1 MTGLKGKRVVVTG
14 AGGGIGSALVE
25 AFAKAGAT
33 VIACDQDARTAE
45 PIAPDHLE
53 VFDLLDP
60 VSIARAAENIVAKFG
75 APDCLINNA
84 GWTRAELMEDVTAE
98 VIAREL
104 QLNLSGVM
112 LFTQSLLPSMLARKL
127 GSIVFV
133 SSVNALLHFGN
144 PVYAAAKSG
153 IEAYSRAIAVE
164 YGVHGIR
171 SNSICPGST
180 RTHAW
185 DHRLEAEPLLLP
197 RVTRLYPLQRMVTPE
212 EVANAVLFLASPL
225 SSGITGVTL
234 PVDAGATAG
243 FLPFIDTVLK
253 GIS

>member
-1 MTGLKGKRVVVTG
+1 MTGLKGKRVVITG
-14 AGGGIGSALVE
+14 AGGGIGAALVQ
-25 AFAKAGAT
+25 AFRAEGAI
-33 VIACDQDARTAE
+33 VIACDKAANTDE

-53 VFDLLDP
+53 VFDLLIP
-60 VSIARAAENIVAKFG
+60 ASIGKAAENIIAKFG

-84 GWTRAELMEDVTAE
+84 GWTRAELIEDVTPE
-98 VIAREL
+98 VIEREL
-104 QLNLSGVM
+104 QLNLAGVM
-112 LFTQSLLPSMLARKL
+112 QFTQALLPAIVERKV

-133 SSVNALLHFGN
+133 SSVNARLHFGN
-144 PVYAAAKSG
+144 AVYAAAKAG

-164 YGVHGIR
+164 YGEHGLR
-171 SNSICPGST
+171 SNAIAPGST

-185 DHRLEAEPLLLP
+185 DHRLDAEPHLLA
-197 RVTRLYPLQRMVTPE
+197 RVTRLYALKRMVTPE
-212 EVANAVLFLASPL
+212 EVANAVIFLASPL

-243 FLPFIDTVLK
+243 FTPFIDTVLK

>member
-1 MTGLKGKRVVVTG
+1 MTELKGKRVVITG
-14 AGGGIGSALVE
+14 AGGGIGAALVK
-25 AFAKAGAT
+25 AFADQGAIVIGCDKAANT
-33 VIACDQDARTAE
+33 DE

-53 VFDLLDP
+53 VFDLLAAN
-60 VSIARAAENIVAKFG
+60 SIATAAENLIARFG

-84 GWTRAELMEDVTAE
+84 GWTRAELLEDVTNQ
-98 VIAREL
+98 VIEREL
-104 QLNLSGVM
+104 QLNLAGVM
-112 LFTQSLLPSMLARKL
+112 QFTQALLPAMVERKV

-144 PVYAAAKSG
+144 PVYAAAKAG

-164 YGVHGIR
+164 YGEHGIR
-171 SNSICPGST
+171 SNAICPGST

-185 DHRLEAEPLLLP
+185 DHRLAAEPHLLP
-197 RVTRLYPLQRMVTPE
+197 RVTQLYALRRMVTPV
-212 EVANAVLFLASPL
+212 EVANAVIFLASPL

-243 FLPFIDTVLK
+243 FIPFIDSVLK
-253 GIS
+253 GVS

>member
-1 MTGLKGKRVVVTG
+1 MTELNGKKVVITG
-14 AGGGIGSALVE
+14 AGGGIGSALVK
-25 AFAKAGAT
+25 AFAGEGAT
-33 VIACDQDARTAE
+33 VIGCDRSATTDE

-60 VSIARAAENIVAKFG
+60 TSIGRAAENILSSFG

-84 GWTRAELMEDVTAE
+84 GWTRAELMEDVTPE

-104 QLNLSGVM
+104 QLNLAGVM
-112 LFTQSLLPSMLARKL
+112 QFTQALLPAMLEREI

-133 SSVNALLHFGN
+133 SSVNAIQHFGN
-144 PVYAAAKSG
+144 PVYAAAKAG

-164 YGVHGIR
+164 YGAHGIR

-185 DHRLEAEPLLLP
+185 DHRLQAEPALLP

>member
-1 MTGLKGKRVVVTG
+1 MTGLKGKKVIITG
-14 AGGGIGSALVE
+14 AGGGIGSALVQ
-25 AFAKAGAT
+25 AFHQHGAT
-33 VIACDQDARTAE
+33 VIACDRTAQTAE
-45 PIAPDHLE
+45 PITPDHLE

-60 VSIARAAENIVAKFG
+60 SAIGKAAENIIAKFG

-84 GWTRAELMEDVTAE
+84 GWTRAELLEDVTPE
-98 VIAREL
+98 VIGKEL
-104 QLNLSGVM
+104 QLNLTGVM
-112 LFTQSLLPSMLARKL
+112 HFTQSLLPAMRERKV
-127 GSIVFV
+127 GSIVFI
-133 SSVNALLHFGN
+133 SSVNALMHFGN

-153 IEAYSRAIAVE
+153 IEGYSRAIAVE
-164 YGVHGIR
+164 YGAHGIR

-185 DHRLEAEPLLLP
+185 DHRLEAEPQLLP

-212 EVANAVLFLASPL
+212 EVANAVVFLASPL

>member
-1 MTGLKGKRVVVTG
+1 MTGLKGKKVIITG

-25 AFAKAGAT
+25 AFQKEGAT
-33 VIACDQDARTAE
+33 VIACDRTAQTAE
-45 PIAPDHLE
+45 PITPDHLE
-53 VFDLLDP
+53 VFDLLEP
-60 VSIARAAENIVAKFG
+60 ATIGKAAENIIAKFG

-84 GWTRAELMEDVTAE
+84 GWTRAELLEDVTPE
-98 VIAREL
+98 VIGKEL

-112 LFTQSLLPSMLARKL
+112 HFTQSLLPAMRERKV
-127 GSIVFV
+127 GSVVFI
-133 SSVNALLHFGN
+133 SSVNALMHFGN

-153 IEAYSRAIAVE
+153 IEGYSRAIAVE
-164 YGVHGIR
+164 YGAHGIR

-197 RVTRLYPLQRMVTPE
+197 RVTRLYPLQRLVTPE

>member
-1 MTGLKGKRVVVTG
+1 MTGLKGKQVVITG

-25 AFAKAGAT
+25 AFAQAGAT
-33 VIACDQDARTAE
+33 VIACDRDALTDE

-60 VSIARAAENIVAKFG
+60 ASISKAAENIVAKFG

-84 GWTRAELMEDVTAE
+84 GWTRAELMEDVTPE
-98 VIAREL
+98 VIATEL

-112 LFTQSLLPSMLARKL
+112 HFTQSLLPSMLARKV

-144 PVYAAAKSG
+144 PVYAAAKAG

-164 YGVHGIR
+164 YGAHGIR

>member
-1 MTGLKGKRVVVTG
+1 MTGLNGKKVVITG
-14 AGGGIGSALVE
+14 AGGGIGSALVK
-25 AFAKAGAT
+25 AFAGEGAT
-33 VIACDQDARTAE
+33 VIACDRSAMTDE
-45 PIAPDHLE
+45 PITPDHLE

-60 VSIARAAENIVAKFG
+60 SSIGRAAENILSSFG

-84 GWTRAELMEDVTAE
+84 GWTRAELMEDVTPE

-104 QLNLSGVM
+104 QLNLAGVM
-112 LFTQSLLPSMLARKL
+112 QFTQALLPAMIEREI

-133 SSVNALLHFGN
+133 SSVNAIQHFGN
-144 PVYAAAKSG
+144 PVYAAAKAG
-153 IEAYSRAIAVE
+153 IEAYSRAVAVE
-164 YGVHGIR
+164 CGASGIR

-197 RVTRLYPLQRMVTPE
+197 RVTRLYPLQRLVTPE

-234 PVDAGATAG
+234 PVDAGVTAG

>member
-1 MTGLKGKRVVVTG
+1 MTGLKGKKVVITG
-14 AGGGIGSALVE
+14 AGGGIGSALVK
-25 AFAKAGAT
+25 AFAGAGAT
-33 VIACDQDARTAE
+33 VIACDMSAKTAE

-60 VSIARAAENIVAKFG
+60 SSIGRAAENIIAKFG

-84 GWTRAELMEDVTAE
+84 GWTRAELMEDVTPE
-98 VIAREL
+98 VIGKEL

-112 LFTQSLLPSMLARKL
+112 HFTQGLLPAMRERKV
-127 GSIVFV
+127 GSIVFI
-133 SSVNALLHFGN
+133 SSVNALMHFGN
-144 PVYAAAKSG
+144 PVYAAAKAG
-153 IEAYSRAIAVE
+153 IEGYSRAIAVE
-164 YGVHGIR
+164 YGMHGIR

-185 DHRLEAEPLLLP
+185 DHRLDAEPQLLP
-197 RVTRLYPLQRMVTPE
+197 RVTRLYALRRMVTPE

-253 GIS
+253 GVS

>member
-1 MTGLKGKRVVVTG
+1 MTGLKGKRVIITG

-25 AFAKAGAT
+25 AFRREGAT
-33 VIACDQDARTAE
+33 VIACDRTARTDE
-45 PIAPDHLE
+45 PIEPDHLE

-60 VSIARAAENIVAKFG
+60 AAIGKAAENIVAKFG

-84 GWTRAELMEDVTAE
+84 GWTRAELMEDVTNE

-104 QLNLSGVM
+104 QLNLTGVM
-112 LFTQSLLPSMLARKL
+112 QLTQALLPAMLERKV
-127 GSIVFV
+127 GSIVFI
-133 SSVNALLHFGN
+133 SSVNALMHFGN

-164 YGVHGIR
+164 HGAQGIR
-171 SNSICPGST
+171 SNSVCPGST

-197 RVTRLYPLQRMVTPE
+197 RVTRLYPLQRLVTPE

-253 GIS
+253 GVS

>member
-1 MTGLKGKRVVVTG
+1 MTGLKGKKVVITG
-14 AGGGIGSALVE
+14 AGGGIGAALVK
-25 AFAKAGAT
+25 AFADEGAV
-33 VIACDQDARTAE
+33 VIACDRSANTAE

-53 VFDLLDP
+53 VFDLLDAGA
-60 VSIARAAENIVAKFG
+60 IGKAAENIIAKFG

-84 GWTRAELMEDVTAE
+84 GWTRAELLEDVTPE
-98 VIAREL
+98 VIGKEL

-112 LFTQSLLPSMLARKL
+112 HFTQSLLPSMRERKV
-127 GSIVFV
+127 GSIVFI
-133 SSVNALLHFGN
+133 SSVNALMHFGN
-144 PVYAAAKSG
+144 PVYAAAKAG
-153 IEAYSRAIAVE
+153 IEGYSRAIAVE
-164 YGVHGIR
+164 YGTHGIR

-197 RVTRLYPLQRMVTPE
+197 RVTKLYALQRMVTPE
-212 EVANAVLFLASPL
+212 EVANAVVFLASPL

>member
-1 MTGLKGKRVVVTG
+1 MTGLKGKQVVITG

-25 AFAKAGAT
+25 AFAQAGAT
-33 VIACDQDARTAE
+33 VIACDRDAGTDE

-60 VSIARAAENIVAKFG
+60 ASIGKAAENIVAKFG

-84 GWTRAELMEDVTAE
+84 GWTRAELMEDVTPE
-98 VIAREL
+98 VITTEL

-112 LFTQSLLPSMLARKL
+112 HFTQSLLPSMLARKV

-144 PVYAAAKSG
+144 PVYAAAKAG

-164 YGVHGIR
+164 YGAHGIR

-253 GIS
+253 GVS

>member
-1 MTGLKGKRVVVTG
+1 MTGLKGKKAIITG
-14 AGGGIGSALVE
+14 AGGGIGSALVA
-25 AFAKAGAT
+25 AFKAEGAT
-33 VIACDQDARTAE
+33 VIACDKSAATDE

-60 VSIARAAENIVAKFG
+60 RSIGKAVENILLKFG

-84 GWTRAELMEDVTAE
+84 GWTRAELLEDVTPD
-98 VIAREL
+98 VIDHEL

-112 LFTQSLLPSMLARKL
+112 HFTQGLLPAMVERKV
-127 GSIVFV
+127 GSVVFI
-133 SSVNALLHFGN
+133 SSVNAILHFGN
-144 PVYAAAKSG
+144 PVYAAAKAG
-153 IEAYSRAIAVE
+153 IEGFSRAIAVE
-164 YGVHGIR
+164 YGMHGIR

-185 DHRLEAEPLLLP
+185 DHRLIAEPQLLP
-197 RVTRLYPLQRMVTPE
+197 RVTKLYPLRRLVTPE

>member
-1 MTGLKGKRVVVTG
+1 MELKGKRVVITG
-14 AGGGIGSALVE
+14 AGGGIGAALVK
-25 AFAKAGAT
+25 AFADQGALVIGCDRKADT
-33 VIACDQDARTAE
+33 DE

-60 VSIARAAENIVAKFG
+60 ASIGKAAENIIARFG

-84 GWTRAELMEDVTAE
+84 GWTRAELMADVTPA
-98 VIAREL
+98 VIEREL

-112 LFTQSLLPSMLARKL
+112 QFTQALLPAMVERKA

-133 SSVNALLHFGN
+133 SSVNARLHFGN
-144 PVYAAAKSG
+144 AVYAAAKAG
-153 IEAYSRAIAVE
+153 IEAYARAIAVE
-164 YGVHGIR
+164 HGEHGIR
-171 SNSICPGST
+171 SNSIAPGST

-185 DHRLEAEPLLLP
+185 DHRLAAEPHLLP
-197 RVTRLYPLQRMVTPE
+197 RVTKLYALKRMVTPE
-212 EVANAVLFLASPL
+212 EVANAVVFLASPL

-243 FLPFIDTVLK
+243 FTPFIDTVLK

>member
-1 MTGLKGKRVVVTG
+1 MTGLKGKKIIITG

-25 AFAKAGAT
+25 AFHKEGAT
-33 VIACDQDARTAE
+33 VIACDRTAQTAE
-45 PIAPDHLE
+45 PITPDHLE
-53 VFDLLDP
+53 VFDLFD
-60 VSIARAAENIVAKFG
+60 SAAIGKAAENIIARFG

-84 GWTRAELMEDVTAE
+84 GWTRAELLEDVTPE
-98 VIAREL
+98 VIGKEL

-112 LFTQSLLPSMLARKL
+112 HFTQSLLPAMRERKV
-127 GSIVFV
+127 GSIVFI
-133 SSVNALLHFGN
+133 SSVNALMHFGN

-153 IEAYSRAIAVE
+153 IEGYSRAIAVE
-164 YGVHGIR
+164 YGAHGIR
-171 SNSICPGST
+171 SNSVCPGST

-197 RVTRLYPLQRMVTPE
+197 RVTKLYPLQRLVTPE

-253 GIS
+253 GVS

>member
-1 MTGLKGKRVVVTG
+1 MAGLKGKRVVITG
-14 AGGGIGSALVE
+14 AGGGIGAALVK
-25 AFAKAGAT
+25 AFADEGAT
-33 VIACDQDARTAE
+33 IIACDRTANTDE

-53 VFDLLDP
+53 VFDLLNSA
-60 VSIARAAENIVAKFG
+60 SIGKAAENILAKFG

-84 GWTRAELMEDVTAE
+84 GWTRAELMEDVTQE
-98 VIAREL
+98 TIEREL

-112 LFTQSLLPSMLARKL
+112 HFTQALLPAMVERKV

-133 SSVNALLHFGN
+133 SSVNAVLHFGN
-144 PVYAAAKSG
+144 AVYAAAKAG
-153 IEAYSRAIAVE
+153 IEAYARAIAVE
-164 YGVHGIR
+164 YGEHGIR
-171 SNSICPGST
+171 SNSVRPGST

-185 DHRLEAEPLLLP
+185 DHRLEAEPHLLP
-197 RVTRLYPLQRMVTPE
+197 RVTRLYALKRMVTPG
-212 EVANAVLFLASPL
+212 EVANAVVFLASPL

-243 FLPFIDTVLK
+243 FIPFIDTVLK

>member
-1 MTGLKGKRVVVTG
+1 MAGLKGKRVVITG
-14 AGGGIGSALVE
+14 AGGGIGAALVK
-25 AFAKAGAT
+25 AFADQGAT
-33 VIACDQDARTAE
+33 IIGCDRTANTDE

-53 VFDLLDP
+53 VFDLLSSA
-60 VSIARAAENIVAKFG
+60 SIGKAAENILARFG

-98 VIAREL
+98 TIEREL
-104 QLNLSGVM
+104 QLNLAGVM
-112 LFTQSLLPSMLARKL
+112 QFTQSLLPAMVERKV

-144 PVYAAAKSG
+144 PVYAAAKAG
-153 IEAYSRAIAVE
+153 IEAYARAIAVE
-164 YGVHGIR
+164 YGEHGIR
-171 SNSICPGST
+171 SNSIRPGST

-185 DHRLEAEPLLLP
+185 DHRLEAEPHLLP
-197 RVTRLYPLQRMVTPE
+197 RVTRLYALKRMVTPE
-212 EVANAVLFLASPL
+212 EVANAVVFLASPL

-243 FLPFIDTVLK
+243 FIPFIDIVLK
-253 GIS
+253 GLS

>member
-1 MTGLKGKRVVVTG
+1 MAGLRGKRVVITG
-14 AGGGIGSALVE
+14 AGGGIGAALVK
-25 AFAKAGAT
+25 AFAEEGAL
-33 VIACDQDARTAE
+33 VIGCDRTADTDE

-53 VFDLLDP
+53 VFDLLNST
-60 VSIARAAENIVAKFG
+60 SIGKAAENILARFG

-84 GWTRAELMEDVTAE
+84 GWTRAELMQDVTTEAVE
-98 VIAREL
+98 REL
-104 QLNLSGVM
+104 QLNLAGVM
-112 LFTQSLLPSMLARKL
+112 QFTQSLLPAMVERKV

-133 SSVNALLHFGN
+133 SSVNAVLHFGN
-144 PVYAAAKSG
+144 AVYAAAKAG

-164 YGVHGIR
+164 CGEHGIR
-171 SNSICPGST
+171 SNAIAPGST

-185 DHRLEAEPLLLP
+185 DHRLAAEPHLLP
-197 RVTRLYPLQRMVTPE
+197 RVTKLYALKRMVTPE
-212 EVANAVLFLASPL
+212 EVANAVVFLASPL

-243 FLPFIDTVLK
+243 FIPFIDTVLK